1 MRAERLN
8 KEKSEHVRIRKE
20 NEKKRLLEAQREA
33 TLGKIQKVKEE
44 LFASTKTDTRTN
56 PEAGGGFTAFAVVP
70 KKETT
75 SETRVSPRKKKREE
89 EVEEER
95 GGRVGER
102 KSVRERE
109 RQRRY
114 FKESEERRREE
125 REEVESCGLTVG
137 EHDDASREERIE
149 DISNAFRERCEGS
162 RGKEMRRFVDT
173 SGEATM
179 GTRKAR
185 FWRFEISGRWRTNNE
200 KRRRKRTTKKSTKD
214 ILKKMSSLLFATVRM
229 T

>member
-75 SETRVSPRKKKREE
+75 LETRVSPRKKKREE

-95 GGRVGER
+95 GSRVGER
-102 KSVRERE
+102 NP
-109 RQRRY
+109 
-114 FKESEERRREE
+114 F
-125 REEVESCGLTVG
+125 
-137 EHDDASREERIE
+137 A
-149 DISNAFRERCEGS
+149 
-162 RGKEMRRFVDT
+162 RGNDK
-173 SGEATM
+173 G
-179 GTRKAR
+179 
-185 FWRFEISGRWRTNNE
+185 
-200 KRRRKRTTKKSTKD
+200 
-214 ILKKMSSLLFATVRM
+214 ATVKKAKRGGGKKGKK
-229 T
+229 